1 MDSVRNAEDFA
12 ARCSVSRETLDDL
25 IQYESLLRRWQSVKN
40 LVAEDSLDDIW
51 HRHFFDSA
59 QLVELAPTDAR
70 TWVDLGSGAGFPGFV
85 VALLKKADPQ
95 FTVHL
100 IEANGRKC
108 TFLRELKRLLNA
120 PVEIHNQR
128 IESRIDSVTVKPA
141 DVVSARA
148 LAPLDKLLAY
158 AEPFFAQETIGL
170 FLKGK
175 NADSEIEAAQKHWCF
190 AYHKIASQSA
200 PEGCVIKVTNLAGV

>member
-1 MDSVRNAEDFA
+1 MDDF
-12 ARCSVSRETLDDL
+12 
-25 IQYESLLRRWQSVKN
+25 IHYESLLRRWQSVKN
-40 LVAEDSLDDIW
+40 LVAEDTLDDIW
-51 HRHFFDSA
+51 QRHFFDSA
-59 QLVELAPTDAR
+59 QLAELAPEQAR
-70 TWVDLGSGAGFPGFV
+70 TWVDLGSGAGFPGVV

-95 FTVHL
+95 FVVHL
-100 IEANGRKC
+100 VEANGRKC
-108 TFLRELKRLLNA
+108 TFLRELKRSLNA

-128 IESRIDSVTVKPA
+128 IESRIDSVTVDPV

-158 AEPFFAQETIGL
+158 AEPFFSRETTGL

-175 NADSEIEAAQKHWCF
+175 NADSEIEAAQKYWCF

-200 PEGCVIKVTNLAGV
+200 PEGCVIKVTNLTSV